1 MSGEVVRGVGRGCAV
16 QEALPGPLQPI
27 LLSQLGTAT
36 GQRRRRRRKI
46 IVSVK
51 TNSDGSHSLLLISN
65 QQGMHEISCV

>member
-16 QEALPGPLQPI
+16 QEAPPGPLQPI

-36 GQRRRRRRKI
+36 GQRRRRKI

-51 TNSDGSHSLLLISN
+51 TESDGSHSRLQSIDMQSAEN
-65 QQGMHEISCV
+65 A